1 MTLSKKQIRIIAI
14 TALFLLAAGTLV
26 YLQVYKVKKTSRLTP
41 EEYYQELNG
50 R

>member
-1 MTLSKKQIRIIAI
+1 MTLNKKQVRILAI
-14 TALFLLAAGTLV
+14 TAFFLLTAGMLV
-26 YLQVYKVKKTSRLTP
+26 YLQVARVKKTSRLTP